1 MVSGS
6 CTEDDVG
13 MRHRS
18 WPVLA
23 LLFWVL
29 ALGGALF
36 VGTVAVTAQVVTA
49 LRSGTGGDELPV
61 VLVPIAGALI
71 TAVGMITGPLIVLF
85 LLRRSREP
93 AAS

>member
-1 MVSGS
+1 MVSGW
-6 CTEDDVG
+6 CTEDDVAV
-13 MRHRS
+13 RHRS

-49 LRSGTGGDELPV
+49 LRSGTGDDELPV
-61 VLVPIAGALI
+61 VLVPLTGALI
-71 TAVGMITGPLIVLF
+71 AAVGMIIDPLIVLF
-85 LLRRSREP
+85 LLRSSRGP